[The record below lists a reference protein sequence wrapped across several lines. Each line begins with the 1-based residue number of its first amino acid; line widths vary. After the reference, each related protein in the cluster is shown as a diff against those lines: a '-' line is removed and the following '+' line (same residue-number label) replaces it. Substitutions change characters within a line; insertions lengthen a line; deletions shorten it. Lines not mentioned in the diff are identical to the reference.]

1 MTDRG
6 VESRTQER
14 MRHDVP
20 ARRHARRLELEVPTR
35 RKNLTVS
42 VRNVYVQPGERLAAL
57 DESGVEGE
65 RLSSSD
71 WRMRDALA

>member
-1 MTDRG
+1 
-6 VESRTQER
+6 
-14 MRHDVP
+14 
-20 ARRHARRLELEVPTR
+20 LELEVPTR